1 MSAAVRGGREEA
13 GTRMAARRATIAGIP
28 GYARI
33 AGAGPPVVLVHGLAV
48 SSRYFGPLIRELGRM
63 RTVVAPDL
71 PGFGRS
77 ATPRLPLDIP
87 ELADALDEWLEL
99 ATVVPAPLVA
109 NSLGCQVAVD
119 LAVRRPQRVSR
130 LVLLGPTMD
139 PGAPTVLRQAI
150 RLAVDTFREP
160 PGLWPA
166 ETIDYLRMGPRRTI
180 ATARRGLADPLADKL
195 RRLPHPALV
204 VRGGRDA
211 IVSQEWAER
220 VARLLPDGRL
230 TVIPG
235 EPHAVHF
242 SAAADVARVVEEF
255 L

>member
-1 MSAAVRGGREEA
+1 
-13 GTRMAARRATIAGIP
+13 MAARRATIAGMR

-33 AGAGPPVVLVHGLAV
+33 DGSGPPVVLVHGLAV
-48 SSRYFGPLIRELGRM
+48 SSRYFAPLIRELAPT

-77 ATPRLPLDIP
+77 ETPPRPLDIP

-99 ATVVPAPLVA
+99 AGVPVPLVA
-109 NSLGCQVAVD
+109 NSLGCQIAVD
-119 LAVRRPQRVSR
+119 LAVRRPERVSR

-139 PGAPTVLRQAI
+139 PSAPTILRQAA
-150 RLAVDTFREP
+150 RLALDTLREP
-160 PGLWPA
+160 PGLWVA

-180 ATARRGLADPLADKL
+180 ATARLALADPFAEKA
-195 RRLPHPALV
+195 RRVPHPALV
-204 VRGGRDA
+204 VRSGRDA

-220 VARLLPDGRL
+220 VARALPDGRL

-235 EPHAVHF
+235 EPHAAHW
-242 SAAADVARVVEEF
+242 SAAADVARIVEEF

>member
-1 MSAAVRGGREEA
+1 
-13 GTRMAARRATIAGIP
+13 MAARRATIAGIR

-33 AGAGPPVVLVHGLAV
+33 DGSGPPVVLVHGLAV
-48 SSRYFGPLIRELGRM
+48 SSRYFAPLIRELART

-71 PGFGRS
+71 PGYGRS
-77 ATPRLPLDIP
+77 QTPPRPLGIP

-99 ATVVPAPLVA
+99 AGVVPAPLVA
-109 NSLGCQVAVD
+109 NSVGCQVAVD

-139 PGAPTVLRQAI
+139 PSAPTILRQAA
-150 RLAVDTFREP
+150 RLALDTLREP
-160 PGLWPA
+160 PGLWVA

-180 ATARRGLADPLADKL
+180 ATARLALADPFAEKA
-195 RRLPHPALV
+195 RRVPHPALV
-204 VRGGRDA
+204 VRSGRDA
-211 IVSQEWAER
+211 IVSQAWAER
-220 VARLLPDGRL
+220 VTRALPDGRL
-230 TVIPG
+230 TVIRG
-235 EPHAVHF
+235 EPHAAHW